1 MSKKTPPDSV
11 ATEQIQD
18 AATPPPETSPFAV
31 PFAEPFAPATTST
44 TTGTVESA
52 ASTGA
57 VSETHGSGRSDGVA
71 PAPIDAA
78 ASSHGPR
85 TRWAAIVWGLVFAA
99 LASGALYVV
108 LSPQHRLEL
117 IEWVTGLQPTTLALY
132 GALAIG
138 VIVLLFGLVG
148 LLRRAQRALAARR
161 TSA

>member
-1 MSKKTPPDSV
+1 MSNKTPADSV
-11 ATEQIQD
+11 ATEQIPD
-18 AATPPPETSPFAV
+18 AATLPPETSPFAV
-31 PFAEPFAPATTST
+31 PFAEPLTPAATAAVIGSP
-44 TTGTVESA
+44 ESA
-52 ASTGA
+52 VSDAAVSGTPGSTGP
-57 VSETHGSGRSDGVA
+57 DGGA

-99 LASGALYVV
+99 LASGALSVV

-117 IEWVTGLQPTTLALY
+117 IEWVTRLQPTTLALY